1 MQHTPTLAPIKT
13 LTHHREIQDW
23 VTTHHGVPAISRVRD
38 RFGEE
43 RAQLKL
49 SFQRAKKLDPASEI
63 DGISPCSWSAWL
75 AELDRQQLA
84 LKVDPMDDGF
94 ELVRR
99 LDD

>member
-1 MQHTPTLAPIKT
+1 MQHTPTLAPNKT
-13 LTHHREIQDW
+13 LTHHREMQDW
-23 VTTHHGVPAISRVRD
+23 VTTHQGIPDFSRVRN

-49 SFQRAKKLDPASEI
+49 SFQRVKKLDPASEI
-63 DGISPCSWSAWL
+63 DGISPCSWTAWL

-84 LKVDPMDDGF
+84 LKVDPMADQF

-99 LDD
+99 LDS